1 MTPTVGKET
10 IKSDICQEVSFT
22 LARKVSELLLL
33 FKFITPALT
42 KFIKILPLG
51 GFLLG
56 NENVTWRFNNL
67 RGIAMANGNANYKD
81 FLTGSI
87 VAVITP
93 MDSAG
98 RLDKASL
105 KKLVDYHVESG
116 TTAIVSVGTTGES
129 ATLTHKEHVDVVK
142 ATLELA
148 DGRIPIIAGAGA
160 NATAEA
166 ISLTNDFENSGVVA
180 CLTVTPYYNRP
191 SQEGLYQHFKAIS
204 ENTNLPQILY
214 NVPSRT
220 GCDMLPETVGRLAK
234 LANIV
239 AIKEA
244 TGNLARVH
252 QIKELVDD
260 NFVLLTGDDATAL
273 DFMQLGGKG
282 VISVTANVAA
292 PQMVKMCDLALAGK
306 YTEARELNKK
316 LMGLHQQL
324 FVEPNPIPAK
334 WGCHRL
340 GLIADGT
347 LRLPMTPLT
356 AAGQQKVEDALKLAG
371 LL

>member
-1 MTPTVGKET
+1 
-10 IKSDICQEVSFT
+10 
-22 LARKVSELLLL
+22 
-33 FKFITPALT
+33 
-42 KFIKILPLG
+42 
-51 GFLLG
+51 
-56 NENVTWRFNNL
+56 
-67 RGIAMANGNANYKD
+67 MANGNANYKD

-105 KKLVDYHVESG
+105 KKLVDSHVESG

-166 ISLTNDFENSGVVA
+166 ISLTNEFENSGVVA

-204 ENTNLPQILY
+204 ENTSLPQILY

-260 NFVLLTGDDATAL
+260 DFVLLTGDDATAL

-282 VISVTANVAA
+282 VISVTSNVAA
-292 PQMVKMCDLALAGK
+292 AQMVKMCDLALAGK

-316 LMGLHQQL
+316 LMGLHLQL

-356 AAGQQKVEDALKLAG
+356 TSGQQKVEEALKLAG